1 MRRYYLA
8 SAEDRDVV
16 DLKNY
21 AKTIEDAVHK
31 YMPEAKVEV
40 YDRYYTVHPT
50 PTRGDAI
57 RIGRVLSNVN
67 VLGKYCVKIPKLFC
81 SEEVEKG
88 SVLVNGTQ
96 KKCTGGHR

>member
-8 SAEDRDVV
+8 SSEDRDDV
-16 DLKNY
+16 DLRKY
-21 AKTIEDAVHK
+21 EKIIEDAVLG
-31 YMPEAKVEV
+31 YMPTARVEV
-40 YDRYYTVHPT
+40 HEHWYTVDPT
-50 PTRGDAI
+50 PDKGNAI
-57 RIGRVLSNVN
+57 RIGRVLSDKD

-96 KKCTGGHR
+96 KKCVGGHR

>member
-8 SAEDRDVV
+8 SIEFRGDVNLRDYKEIV
-16 DLKNY
+16 
-21 AKTIEDAVHK
+21 EDAVHH
-31 YMPEAKVEV
+31 YMPMARVEV
-40 YDRYYTVHPT
+40 YERFYTVDPS
-50 PTRGDAI
+50 PSRGDAI
-57 RIGRVLSNVN
+57 RIGKLLSDKD